1 MTTMHRPHLA
11 DPELFRTLAY
21 IGGEWAGADSGGE
34 FEITNPSTGG
44 VIGTVPDMGRAET
57 ARAVEAADA
66 AFPAWAHLTAGERS
80 RLLRAWFD
88 LIVEHTDDLA
98 LLMAMEMGKPIREA
112 RGEVTY
118 GAGFVEWFAEEAKRT
133 YGDVI
138 PTHDPTKRLLVVKQ
152 PVGVSAA
159 ITPWNFP
166 LAMITRKVGPALA
179 AGCTVVVK
187 PAGDTPYS
195 ALAQAELTRRAG
207 IPPGVFNVVT
217 GRRPGPIGLELTTN
231 PRVRKVSFTGSTEV
245 GRLLMEQSAS
255 TIKRVS
261 LELGGNAPFIV
272 FDDADL
278 DGAVEGA
285 IASKYRNAGQTC
297 VCANRILV
305 QDSVYEAFAEKLT
318 AAVRNL
324 TVGPATDTATDI
336 GPLVNASALEKVQQ
350 LLDDAVGKGA
360 RVLAGGG
367 VHPLGGT
374 FFEPTVVSGVTP
386 DMEMAV
392 EEIFGPVAPLYR
404 FGSEAEAVRLAN
416 DTPYGLASYF
426 YARDPGRIFRV
437 AEALEYGMV
446 GINTGLISTPIA
458 PFGGVKQ
465 SGIGR
470 EGGAYGIDEYL
481 ETKYLCLGGV

>member
-1 MTTMHRPHLA
+1 MTTMQRPHLA
-11 DPELFRTLAY
+11 DPELFQTRAY
-21 IGGEWAGADSGGE
+21 VGGEWVGADSGGE
-34 FEITNPSTGG
+34 FDITDPSTGA
-44 VIGTVPDMGRAET
+44 VIGTVPDMGRDET
-57 ARAVEAADA
+57 ARAVDAADA
-66 AFPAWAHLTAGERS
+66 AFPAWAALTAGERS
-80 RLLRAWFD
+80 RRLRDWFD
-88 LIVEHTDDLA
+88 LIMEHADDLA
-98 LLMAMEMGKPIREA
+98 LLMAIEMGKPIREA
-112 RGEVTY
+112 RGEVVY

-207 IPPGVFNVVT
+207 IPAGVFNVVT

-231 PRVRKVSFTGSTEV
+231 PKVRKVSFTGSTEI

-278 DGAVEGA
+278 DAAVEGA

-305 QDSVYEAFAEKLT
+305 QDSVHDAFAEKMT

-324 TVGPATDTATDI
+324 KVGPATDTATDI
-336 GPLVNASALEKVQQ
+336 GPLVNASALEKVQT
-350 LLDDAVGKGA
+350 LLEDAVGKGA
-360 RVLAGGG
+360 RVLTGGG
-367 VHPLGGT
+367 PHELGGT
-374 FFEPTVVSGVTP
+374 FFEPTVVAGVTAG
-386 DMEMAV
+386 MEMAV

-404 FGSEAEAVRLAN
+404 FGSEEEAVRIAN

-437 AEALEYGMV
+437 AESLEYGMV